1 MTSLG
6 ILTVATNK
14 YVEYWKNQARS
25 ISNANI
31 KGLNITLH
39 VFTDDTKAVESFSK
53 NLNVRVIAHEI
64 PSLGWPEATLFRY
77 RLISQFSEV
86 IREDILMHL
95 DADMLLHRAISA
107 EELVSVMKNGV
118 CLVRHPGY
126 YRPRG
131 AKLLGLYL
139 QNFRTTSMDL
149 YLMLKKGGLGLW
161 ETRDSS
167 AAFVPRSKRSTYVC
181 GGTWWGYRDEIL
193 ALCKE
198 LSSRIDSDLS
208 VGEAAVWH
216 DESHL
221 NWWASVNDPGIAD
234 PSYCYA
240 VGYPQL
246 RDLTCIIEAV
256 HK

>member
-1 MTSLG
+1 MISLG

-14 YVEYWKNQARS
+14 YVEYWKNQALS
-25 ISNANI
+25 ISDANI
-31 KGLNITLH
+31 TGLDITLH
-39 VFTDDTKAVESFSK
+39 VFTDDTKTVDSFSEK
-53 NLNVRVIAHEI
+53 LNVRVISHEI
-64 PSLGWPEATLFRY
+64 PSLGWPDATLLRY
-77 RLISQFSEV
+77 RLISQFSET
-86 IREDILMHL
+86 IHEDILMHL

-107 EELVSVMKNGV
+107 EELVSVMKNGI

-126 YRPRG
+126 YRPQGMR
-131 AKLLGLYL
+131 LVSLYS
-139 QNFRTTSMDL
+139 QNFRTASMDL
-149 YLMLKKGGLGLW
+149 YLMIKKGGLGLW

-167 AAFVPRSKRSTYVC
+167 AAFVPRNKRLTYVC

-193 ALCKE
+193 ELSKE
-198 LSSRIDSDLS
+198 LSSRIDRDLS
-208 VGEAAVWH
+208 VGQIAVWH

-221 NWWASVNDPGIAD
+221 NWWASVNNPGLAD

>member
-1 MTSLG
+1 MISLG
-6 ILTVATNK
+6 ILTVATNR

-31 KGLNITLH
+31 KGLDITLH
-39 VFTDDTKAVESFSK
+39 VFTDDTRAVESFSGQ
-53 NLNVRVIAHEI
+53 LNVRVIAHEI
-64 PSLGWPEATLFRY
+64 PSLGWPDATLLRY
-77 RLISQFSEV
+77 RLISQYTEA

-107 EELVSVMKNGV
+107 EELVSGMKNGI

-126 YRPRG
+126 YRPPG
-131 AKLLGLYL
+131 MKLLDLYSK
-139 QNFRTTSMDL
+139 NFRTASIDL
-149 YLMLKKGGLGLW
+149 YLMLKNGGLGLW
-161 ETRDSS
+161 ETRDCST
-167 AAFVPRSKRSTYVC
+167 AFVPRNKRLTYVC

-193 ALCKE
+193 ELCKE

-208 VGEAAVWH
+208 VGETAVWH

-221 NWWASVNDPGIAD
+221 NWWASVNNPGLAD
-234 PSYCYA
+234 PSYCFA

>member
-1 MTSLG
+1 MISLG
-6 ILTVATNK
+6 ILTVATNQ

-25 ISNANI
+25 ISDANI
-31 KGLNITLH
+31 TGLDVTLH
-39 VFTDDTKAVESFSK
+39 VFTDDTEAVDSFSEK
-53 NLNVRVIAHEI
+53 LNVRVTSHEI
-64 PSLGWPEATLFRY
+64 PSLGWPDATLLRY
-77 RLISQFSEV
+77 RLISQFSEK
-86 IREDILMHL
+86 IHEDILMHL

-107 EELVSVMKNGV
+107 AELVSGMKDGI

-131 AKLLGLYL
+131 MKLVNLYS
-139 QNFRTTSMDL
+139 QNFRTASMDL
-149 YLMLKKGGLGLW
+149 YLMFKKGGLGLW

-167 AAFVPRSKRSTYVC
+167 AAFVPRNKRLTYVC

-193 ALCKE
+193 ELCKE
-198 LSSRIDSDLS
+198 LSSRIDRDLS
-208 VGEAAVWH
+208 DGQTAVWH

-221 NWWASVNDPGIAD
+221 NWWAAVNNPGLAD

>member
-1 MTSLG
+1 M
-6 ILTVATNK
+6 TVATNK

-25 ISNANI
+25 ISDANI
-31 KGLNITLH
+31 TGLGITIH

-53 NLNVRVIAHEI
+53 NLSVRVITHEI
-64 PSLGWPEATLFRY
+64 PSLGWPDATLLRY
-77 RLISQFSEV
+77 KLISQFSET
-86 IREDILMHL
+86 IHEDILMHL

-107 EELVSVMKNGV
+107 EELVSGMKNGI
-118 CLVRHPGY
+118 CLVRHPGF

-131 AKLLGLYL
+131 MKLVNLYS
-139 QNFRTTSMDL
+139 QNIRTASMDL
-149 YLMLKKGGLGLW
+149 NLMLKKGGLGSW

-167 AAFVPRSKRSTYVC
+167 TAFVPRNKRLTYVC
-181 GGTWWGYRDEIL
+181 GGTWWGYRDKIIE
-193 ALCKE
+193 LCKE

-208 VGEAAVWH
+208 VGETAVWH

-221 NWWASVNDPGIAD
+221 NWWASVNGPGLAD

-246 RDLTCIIEAV
+246 RDLPIIIEAV